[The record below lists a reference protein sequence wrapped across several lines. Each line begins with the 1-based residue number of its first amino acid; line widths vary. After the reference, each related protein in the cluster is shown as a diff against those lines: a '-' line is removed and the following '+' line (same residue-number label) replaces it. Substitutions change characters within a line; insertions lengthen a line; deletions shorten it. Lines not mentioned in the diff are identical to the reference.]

1 MGGVGANTT
10 YAIFAG
16 VEKNKL
22 FVRNIGFES
31 TQEELEEL
39 FKSHSGLREVRLVT
53 YRNGHSKGVAYVEFE
68 TEEAA
73 SKVKSSTS

>member
-1 MGGVGANTT
+1 MGLAQTLHAFN
-10 YAIFAG
+10 FAG

-22 FVRNIGFES
+22 FVRNIGFEA